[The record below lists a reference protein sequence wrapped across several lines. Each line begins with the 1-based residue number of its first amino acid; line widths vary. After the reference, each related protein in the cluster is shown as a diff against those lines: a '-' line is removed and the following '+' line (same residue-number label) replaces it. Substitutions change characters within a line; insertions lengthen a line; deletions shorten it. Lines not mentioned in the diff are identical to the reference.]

1 MFYTHETKL
10 MICPI
15 IIIVND
21 CIFMYRKDYTSNQ
34 KPQWCISFTP
44 SFQPYKGAI
53 IAARALMLCKLL
65 CSQFNQEIC
74 WVWDVKESL
83 SQRKQVRNSPEIGI
97 E

>member
-1 MFYTHETKL
+1 MKK

-15 IIIVND
+15 RIIVND
-21 CIFMYRKDYTSNQ
+21 CIFMSIGKIIHPIKSH
-34 KPQWCISFTP
+34 S
-44 SFQPYKGAI
+44 GALVSRQVSSLI
-53 IAARALMLCKLL
+53 RVLAARALMLCKLL